1 MNLTFVLELN
11 QEKNYENLSQSVI
24 DIFNIF
30 INEVPNCPLEVFFS
44 CMPPKFLICLFLWEF
59 FLTVY
64 KNKYKFII
72 LIHIMKIKPF
82 NNIIIYIPTATTQV
96 LHINL
101 ERRLVDHH
109 FKEKTNRSLEF
120 PLMDRIVHGDSPFK
134 FLIGAELAC
143 KYVYHYLKVSVLC
156 SMGFETWEIWF
167 LNIVRFNWR
176 KQGFKNRTGLAN
188 STRNRAPIY
197 SCKNLHNGSKLVK
210 VLGPTTLVKTY

>member
-82 NNIIIYIPTATTQV
+82 NN
-96 LHINL
+96 LH
-101 ERRLVDHH
+101 
-109 FKEKTNRSLEF
+109 TNSYNTGAPYKLRKKA
-120 PLMDRIVHGDSPFK
+120 RGSPFQRENK
-134 FLIGAELAC
+134 PIIG
-143 KYVYHYLKVSVLC
+143 
-156 SMGFETWEIWF
+156 IP
-167 LNIVRFNWR
+167 FN
-176 KQGFKNRTGLAN
+176 G
-188 STRNRAPIY
+188 
-197 SCKNLHNGSKLVK
+197 
-210 VLGPTTLVKTY
+210 